1 MALGKIKRV
10 NCLGRI
16 YTVIMTRNQLCGEG
30 FQVKLKC
37 KKIFDGR
44 VIIIF
49 SLIPVRLV
57 QAGYHVMLIPI
68 ESK

>member
-1 MALGKIKRV
+1 
-10 NCLGRI
+10 
-16 YTVIMTRNQLCGEG
+16 MTRNQLCGEG

-44 VIIIF
+44 FIIIF
-49 SLIPVRLV
+49 CLIPVKLV